1 MSYETLSAQKKRRRI
16 SGPHPITEQDISGL
30 NRVFTTSFS
39 DRYRKDGM
47 LGAHVPA
54 LNPRIWRYALLCAGE
69 GAMAWKDERGV
80 IVGFCLSHLSG
91 NEGWMGPIALEPAY
105 QGVGLGKDM
114 VSHGI
119 AFLQKKGAR
128 VIGLETMPRTM
139 SNIGFYSGLGFLPTQ
154 LSITLA
160 YKSHFDNSSSYTLLS
175 QLAAEEKVAALA
187 HCGSLL
193 QKMSP
198 GYDYS
203 HEILITDALK
213 VGDVL
218 LFYTDGELDGYVLC
232 HSAPLVE
239 GRVTEELR
247 VLKLVMQKETSIS
260 RFLASLADY
269 ARRQGCGW
277 VALRLNQQTQ
287 SLYKSMIRAGAR
299 VRWTDLR
306 MALDSFQ
313 EKPPNKGILISNW
326 EI

>member
-1 MSYETLSAQKKRRRI
+1 
-16 SGPHPITEQDISGL
+16 
-30 NRVFTTSFS
+30 
-39 DRYRKDGM
+39 M
-47 LGAHVPA
+47 LGAHIPA
-54 LNPRIWRYALLCAGE
+54 LNPRIWRYALLCADE

-91 NEGWMGPIALEPAY
+91 VEGWMGPIALDPAY

-119 AFLQKKGAR
+119 TFLQKKGAR

-139 SNIGFYSGLGFLPTQ
+139 SNIGFYSGLGFLPAQ

-160 YKSHFDNSSSYTLLS
+160 YKSHFGNSSQYILLS
-175 QLAAEEKVAALA
+175 QLSADDKIAALA
-187 HCGSLL
+187 QCGSLL
-193 QKMSP
+193 QKMYP

-213 VGDVL
+213 VGDLL

-239 GRVTEELR
+239 GRVTDELR
-247 VLKLVMQKETSIS
+247 VLKVVMQCESLIS
-260 RFLASLADY
+260 RFLEALADY

-287 SLYKSMIRAGAR
+287 SLYKNMIRAGAR

-306 MALDSFQ
+306 MALDGFE
-313 EKPPNKGILISNW
+313 EKITENGILISNW